1 MLRATA
7 VQIRLSSSDVEGAL
21 ATYATGR
28 VESPTVELLEGAI
41 AVKLKV
47 TAELLP
53 MPVPVELR
61 FTVRSV
67 AGTAVELGVT
77 WANMPLLPGALKE
90 MALKKAFEAMPGEYA
105 NGVLRLDVSELLD
118 EMPVQFAISEIDIN
132 THGLWVMLH
141 DVAFYPLELTGLADA
156 QPAALVPVP
165 SQEEAELPEHQSY
178 YHRLRERMTKF
189 AAEKAPR
196 WAQPLVPWVLAAPDF
211 FVLLVRLARDERVP
225 AMAKVIAGAV
235 VAYFISP
242 VDAIPDLI
250 PFVGHVDDLGLA
262 LFAVE
267 QIIKRVP
274 PEVVQENWPGD
285 GRVTELVREGTELFN
300 RALPAKMLVAL
311 KRVIKTK

>member
-28 VESPTVELLEGAI
+28 VESPTVELLEGALAI
-41 AVKLKV
+41 RLKV
-47 TAELLP
+47 TADLLP

-90 MALKKAFEAMPGEYA
+90 VALKKAFEAMPGEYA
-105 NGVLRLDVSELLD
+105 AGVLRLDVSELID
-118 EMPVQFAISEIDIN
+118 ELPVGFSISEIDIN

-141 DVAFYPLELTGLADA
+141 DVAFYPVEMAGLAEA
-156 QPAALVPVP
+156 QPAAVVPVP
-165 SQEEAELPEHQSY
+165 SQEEAQIPEHQSY
-178 YHRLRERMTKF
+178 YHRLRERMSRF
-189 AAEKAPR
+189 AAERAPR

-225 AMAKVIAGAV
+225 AVAKVIAGAA

-250 PFVGHVDDLGLA
+250 PFVGHVDDLALA
-262 LFAVE
+262 LFTVE
-267 QIIKRVP
+267 QVVKRVP
-274 PEVVQENWPGD
+274 PEVVQQHWPGD
-285 GRVTELVREGTELFN
+285 GKVTDLVREGSELMGK
-300 RALPAKMLVAL
+300 ALPAKVLVAV
-311 KRVIKTK
+311 KRVIKVK